1 VQTTTTNINTATTT
15 KSTIAN
21 KPVSYA
27 FMFCN
32 SPSTKTQYPRRLKLF
47 FDFIGLEGE
56 DLEEQGQ
63 AFLDHA
69 KQEGARAWS
78 SQQIMML
85 LLFSLKLLLL
95 FNSKIYD
102 SPPITH

>member
-1 VQTTTTNINTATTT
+1 MQTT

-32 SPSTKTQYPRRLKLF
+32 SPSTKAQYPRRLKLF

-56 DLEEQGQ
+56 HLEEQGQ
-63 AFLDHA
+63 AFIDHA
-69 KQEGARAWS
+69 KQEEERAWS
-78 SQQIMML
+78 SQQIMMYL
-85 LLFSLKLLLL
+85 GNQKQRVLRKEISPGTLKTLWTLIKDVL
-95 FNSKIYD
+95 
-102 SPPITH
+102 

>member
-1 VQTTTTNINTATTT
+1 
-15 KSTIAN
+15 
-21 KPVSYA
+21 
-27 FMFCN
+27 M
-32 SPSTKTQYPRRLKLF
+32 LF

-69 KQEGARAWS
+69 KQEGARGWP